1 MYQNFLGGVGVTKLI
16 LTEEESKSH
25 GDRTHINLGDRAAAF
40 ETGTAVPFAHLRT
53 VDGSA
58 VTAG

>member
-1 MYQNFLGGVGVTKLI
+1 MTKLI